1 MFAWETYLIVHL
13 QGVPFS
19 LGAEVLCVGV
29 HREVDLLV
37 EALDEDRVPVL
48 VVQKAAQ
55 RDRHA
60 TPTAGSQPWVV
71 WNAAATK
78 GKLTIITT

>member
-1 MFAWETYLIVHL
+1 MFARETYLIVHL
-13 QGVPFS
+13 QGVPLS

-48 VVQKAAQ
+48 VVQEAAQ
-55 RDRHA
+55 SDRHA
-60 TPTAGSQPWVV
+60 PTAGPQPCVV
-71 WNAAATK
+71 
-78 GKLTIITT
+78 

>member
-1 MFAWETYLIVHL
+1 MTCVCIRDPHLIVHL
-13 QGVPFS
+13 QGVPLS

-48 VVQKAAQ
+48 VVQEAAQ
-55 RDRHA
+55 SDRHA
-60 TPTAGSQPWVV
+60 PTAGPQPCVV
-71 WNAAATK
+71 
-78 GKLTIITT
+78 